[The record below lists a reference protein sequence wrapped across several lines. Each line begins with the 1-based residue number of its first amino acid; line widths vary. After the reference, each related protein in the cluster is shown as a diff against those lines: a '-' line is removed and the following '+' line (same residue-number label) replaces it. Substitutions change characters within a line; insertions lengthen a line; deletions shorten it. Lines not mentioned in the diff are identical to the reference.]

1 MELYLED
8 LQNQKFPFDPRQI
21 AKKVA
26 ACALEQENCPYDAEI
41 SLTLVDDDEIR
52 VLNRTHRGI
61 DRPTDVL
68 SFPLVPFEHPAD
80 YAFLEETDDCFD
92 PDTGLPDH
100 FEYWDSRSDT
110 AVMYFSKYL
119 NPYPS
124 NLLHY
129 DEGMSYAELWGK
141 YMNAVSIINTQYY
154 GKSTRIREEIIPEE
168 PV

>member
-8 LQNQKFPFDPRQI
+8 LQNQKFPFDPLQI
-21 AKKVA
+21 AEKVA

-68 SFPLVPFEHPAD
+68 SFPLVPFEYPAD

-92 PDTGLPDH
+92 PDTGLLMLGDIVIAVPHVFAQAESYGHPVLREFAFLVAHSMLHLLGYDH
-100 FEYWDSRSDT
+100 MT
-110 AVMYFSKYL
+110 
-119 NPYPS
+119 
-124 NLLHY
+124 
-129 DEGMSYAELWGK
+129 
-141 YMNAVSIINTQYY
+141 
-154 GKSTRIREEIIPEE
+154 PEE
-168 PV
+168 APQMEKKQEQILESLSITRDL